1 MLHTPSLSVSL
12 GQATSAG
19 PKNTNDDFFG
29 ALLPDGADRQIK
41 GCVMALADG
50 ISTSD
55 VGRVASETCVKS
67 FLTDYMAAPDSWTV
81 KTAGTKVI
89 SAANAWLHAQTR
101 HAGEYDASYGYTCT
115 LSAMVLKGRACH
127 IFHVGDSR
135 VWRLAGAS
143 LEPLTTDHH
152 AVLEGAQ
159 TVLSR
164 AMGAARAV
172 EVDYRV
178 VPLRVGDIFLMSTDG
193 LHEIWKASDVAQI
206 VQNAADL
213 DQAAQ
218 QIIDA
223 AQPHAT
229 DNLTLQIIRIEDLP
243 LQDAVDLKHRSMTL
257 PRAKDFVPGDVIDG
271 LTILRDIHV
280 THRSRIYL
288 AKRGNDRF
296 ALKVPSSE
304 MQEDTQALQRFV
316 TEEWIARRISNPHV
330 VSAPKLGAD
339 RSALYTLTTYVEGQ
353 TLRQW
358 MTDHPA
364 PSLQQVRDIVGQII
378 KGLRAFHRREML
390 HQDLR
395 PENIMI
401 DGDGHVTLIDF
412 GSAYVSGVQETG
424 PLDQA
429 ADILGPEIL
438 GTVQYTAPEY
448 FSGDPVSWKSD
459 MFSLA
464 VIAYEMMTGQLPFG
478 AEVAKVRTPKDR
490 HALTYRKAG
499 DSVPGWLDHCL
510 QTATHPDP
518 AKRPDTLS
526 EFEADLKR
534 PSLQYQRKGR
544 GPLIERHPI
553 QFWQTIS
560 AILAL
565 IIALLVLN

>member
-1 MLHTPSLSVSL
+1 MLHSPSLSVSL

-29 ALLPDGADRQIK
+29 ALLPEGADRQLK

-50 ISTSD
+50 VSTSH

-81 KTAGTKVI
+81 KTTGTKVI
-89 SAANAWLHAQTR
+89 SAVNAWLHAQTR
-101 HAGEYDASYGYTCT
+101 HAGEYDASHGYTCT
-115 LSAMVLKGRACH
+115 LTAMVLKGRACH

-135 VWRLAGAS
+135 VWRVAGAS

-152 AVLEGAQ
+152 AVLDDAQ

-164 AMGAARAV
+164 AMGANRAV
-172 EVDYRV
+172 EVDYHCEPV
-178 VPLRVGDIFLMSTDG
+178 RVGDVFLMTTDG
-193 LHEIWKASDVAQI
+193 LHEIWTPSDAARI
-206 VQNAADL
+206 VQSATNL

-223 AQPHAT
+223 ALPLAS

-243 LQDAVDLKHRSMTL
+243 LQDAVDLKHETLTL
-257 PRAKDFVPGDVIDG
+257 PWPKDFVPGDVIDG
-271 LTILRDIHV
+271 LTILREIHV

-288 AKRGNDRF
+288 AKRGDNRF

-304 MQEDTQALQRFV
+304 AREDDKALQRFV
-316 TEEWIARRISNPHV
+316 TEEWVARRINNPHV
-330 VSAPKLGAD
+330 VSAPKLAGD
-339 RSALYTLTTYVEGQ
+339 RSALYTLSTYVEGR

-358 MTDHPA
+358 MVDTPN
-364 PSLQQVRDIVGQII
+364 PTLQQVRDIVGQIV

-401 DGDGHVTLIDF
+401 DADGHVTLIDF

-424 PLDQA
+424 PLNQA
-429 ADILGPEIL
+429 ADILG
-438 GTVQYTAPEY
+438 TAQYTAPEY
-448 FSGDPVSWKSD
+448 FSGEPVSWKSD

-464 VIAYEMMTGQLPFG
+464 VIAYEMMTGKLPFG
-478 AEVAKVRTPKDR
+478 AEVAKIRSPKDR
-490 HALTYRKAG
+490 RALTYRKAG
-499 DSVPGWLDHCL
+499 DAIPAWLDHCL

-518 AKRPDTLS
+518 AKRPDALS
-526 EFEADLKR
+526 EFQADLKR
-534 PSLQYQRKGR
+534 PSIRYRRKGR
-544 GPLIERHPI
+544 APLMERHPV
-553 QFWQTIS
+553 QFWQAVSAVLAITI
-560 AILAL
+560 AFLL
-565 IIALLVLN
+565 IH

>member
-1 MLHTPSLSVSL
+1 MLHIPSLSVSL

-29 ALLPDGADRQIK
+29 ALLPSGADRQIK
-41 GCVMALADG
+41 GCVVALADG

-55 VGRVASETCVKS
+55 VGRIASETCVKS
-67 FLTDYMAAPDSWTV
+67 FLTDYMATPDSWTV

-89 SAANAWLHAQTR
+89 SAVNAWLHAQTR

-115 LSAMVLKGRACH
+115 FTAMVLKGRACH

-135 VWRLAGAS
+135 VWRVTGAS

-152 AVLEGAQ
+152 AVLDDAQ

-164 AMGAARAV
+164 AMGATRGV
-172 EVDYRV
+172 EVDYHREPV
-178 VPLRVGDIFLMSTDG
+178 RVGDVFVMTTDG
-193 LHEIWKASDVAQI
+193 LHEVWTPSDVAGI
-206 VQNAADL
+206 VQKATDL

-223 AQPHAT
+223 AKPHAS

-243 LQDAVDLKHRSMTL
+243 LEDAVDLKHQTMTL
-257 PRAKDFVPGDVIDG
+257 PWPKDFVPGDVIDG
-271 LTILRDIHV
+271 LTILREIHM

-288 AKRGNDRF
+288 AKRGDDRF

-304 MQEDTQALQRFV
+304 LREDGAALQRFV
-316 TEEWIARRISNPHV
+316 AEEWIARRISNPHV
-330 VSAPKLGAD
+330 VSAPKIDTD
-339 RSALYTLTTYVEGQ
+339 RSALYTLSDYIEGQ

-358 MTDHPA
+358 MVDNPN
-364 PSLQQVRDIVGQII
+364 PILQQVRDIFGQII

-390 HQDLR
+390 HQDVR

-401 DGDGHVTLIDF
+401 DADGHVTLIDF

-429 ADILGPEIL
+429 PYIL
-438 GTVQYTAPEY
+438 GTAQYTAPEY
-448 FSGDPVSWKSD
+448 FSGEPVSWKSD
-459 MFSLA
+459 LFSLG
-464 VIAYEMMTGQLPFG
+464 VIAYEMMSGQLPFG
-478 AEVAKVRTPKDR
+478 TQVAKVRSPKDR
-490 HALTYRKAG
+490 RALTYRKTG
-499 DSVPGWLDHCL
+499 DSVPAWLDHCL

-518 AKRPDTLS
+518 AKRPGALS

-534 PSLQYQRKGR
+534 PSIQYQRKGR

-553 QFWQTIS
+553 QFWQAVS
-560 AILAL
+560 AVLAL
-565 IIALLVLN
+565 VIAFLLTR

>member
-1 MLHTPSLSVSL
+1 MLHIPSLSVSL

-19 PKNTNDDFFG
+19 PKKTNDDFFG
-29 ALLPDGADRQIK
+29 ALLPDGVDRQIK
-41 GCVMALADG
+41 GFVVAVADG

-55 VGRVASETCVKS
+55 VGRVASETCIKS
-67 FLTDYMAAPDSWTV
+67 FLTDYMAAPESWTV
-81 KTAGTKVI
+81 KTAGIKVI
-89 SAANAWLHAQTR
+89 SALNAWLHAQTR
-101 HAGEYDASYGYTCT
+101 HAGEHDADFGYTST
-115 LSAMVLKGRACH
+115 LTALVLKGRTCH

-135 VWRLAGAS
+135 VWRVTGTS

-152 AVLEGAQ
+152 AVLEDAQ

-164 AMGAARAV
+164 AMGATRRV
-172 EVDYRV
+172 EVDYHV
-178 VPLRVGDIFLMSTDG
+178 EPVRVGDVFVMTTDG
-193 LHEIWKASDVAQI
+193 LHEVWTPSDVAGI
-206 VQNAADL
+206 VQNATDL

-223 AQPHAT
+223 AKPHAM

-243 LQDAVDLKHRSMTL
+243 LQDAVDLKHQTMTL
-257 PRAKDFVPGDVIDG
+257 PWPKDFVPGDMIDG
-271 LTILRDIHV
+271 LTILREIHV

-288 AKRGNDRF
+288 AKHGEDRF

-304 MQEDTQALQRFV
+304 CREDGTALQRFV

-330 VSAPKLGAD
+330 VSAPKIDVD
-339 RSALYTLTTYVEGQ
+339 RSTLYTLSTYVEGQ

-358 MTDHPA
+358 MVDNPNPT
-364 PSLQQVRDIVGQII
+364 LQQMRDIVGQVI

-401 DGDGHVTLIDF
+401 DADGHVTLIDF

-429 ADILGPEIL
+429 ADILG
-438 GTVQYTAPEY
+438 TAQYTAPEY
-448 FSGDPVSWKSD
+448 FSGEPVSWKSD
-459 MFSLA
+459 LFSLG

-478 AEVAKVRTPKDR
+478 TEVAKVRSPKDR
-490 HALTYRKAG
+490 RALNYRKAG
-499 DSVPGWLDHCL
+499 DAVPGWLDHCL

-518 AKRPDTLS
+518 AKRPAALS

-534 PSLQYQRKGR
+534 PSVEYQSKGR
-544 GPLIERHPI
+544 APLIERHPI
-553 QFWQTIS
+553 QFWQVVS
-560 AILAL
+560 GVLAL
-565 IIALLVLN
+565 IIAFLLIR